1 MTESLPLRTARGA
14 HRAGPVPGDDDTRQP
29 SDAGSALLEQD
40 QREANRFRRTVLVGR
55 IAVAVVVLGAWQL
68 ASGRLVSEF
77 FVSSPSEIVGRLV
90 QLVGT
95 GQLWPHLTQT
105 LIEVGAGLLIG
116 VPLGVALGVALGMSA
131 LLSGWLLPYVMALYS
146 LPRVA
151 LAPLFI
157 VWFGI
162 GLLSKITMV
171 VTMVLFVIFYNVY
184 QGVRNIDQDLFDV
197 ARSFR
202 ANRWQTVR
210 WIMLPSLVPWL
221 VTALRLSI
229 GIALIGAVIAE
240 LIAASSGLGYYIK
253 LSSNLLDVTGV
264 FAGLAVITAVA
275 IVLDQALGYV
285 ERRVMRHH
293 PEKQH

>member
-1 MTESLPLRTARGA
+1 VTESLSLTRDGD
-14 HRAGPVPGDDDTRQP
+14 RAGPVPGDEDTRLP

-40 QREANRFRRTVLVGR
+40 RREATRFRRAVLIGR
-55 IAVAVVVLGAWQL
+55 VAVAVVVLGAWQL

-77 FVSSPSEIVGRLV
+77 FVSSPSDIVGRLV
-90 QLVGT
+90 QLVVT
-95 GQLWPHLTQT
+95 GELWPHLTQT
-105 LIEVGAGLLIG
+105 LVEVGAGLLIG
-116 VPLGVALGVALGMSA
+116 VPLGIALGVALGTSQ
-131 LLSGWLLPYVMALYS
+131 LLSGWLLPYVITLYS

-171 VTMVLFVIFYNVY
+171 VTMVIFVIFYNVY
-184 QGVRNIDQDLFDV
+184 QGVRGIDQDLLDV
-197 ARSFR
+197 VRSFR
-202 ANRWQTVR
+202 ASRRQTLR
-210 WIMLPSLVPWL
+210 WIVLPSLTPWL

-275 IVLDQALGYV
+275 IVLDQVLGHV
-285 ERRVMRHH
+285 ERRVVRHH
-293 PEKQH
+293 

>member
-1 MTESLPLRTARGA
+1 MTESLSLSREG
-14 HRAGPVPGDDDTRQP
+14 RAGRVPGDEDARRP

-40 QREANRFRRTVLVGR
+40 RREAIRFRRAVLIGR
-55 IAVAVVVLGAWQL
+55 VAVAVVVLGAWQL

-77 FVSSPSEIVGRLV
+77 FVSSPSDIVVRLV
-90 QLVGT
+90 QLVAT
-95 GQLWPHLTQT
+95 GELWPHLTQT
-105 LIEVGAGLLIG
+105 LVEVGAGLLIG
-116 VPLGVALGVALGMSA
+116 VPLGIALGVALGTSQ

-171 VTMVLFVIFYNVY
+171 VTMVIFVIFYNVY
-184 QGVRNIDQDLFDV
+184 QGVRDIEQDLLDV

-202 ANRWQTVR
+202 ASRLQTLR
-210 WIMLPSLVPWL
+210 WIVLPSLTPWL

-275 IVLDQALGYV
+275 IVLDQVLGHV
-285 ERRVMRHH
+285 ERRVVRHH
-293 PEKQH
+293 

>member
-1 MTESLPLRTARGA
+1 
-14 HRAGPVPGDDDTRQP
+14 VPGDEDTRRP
-29 SDAGSALLEQD
+29 SDAASALLEQD
-40 QREANRFRRTVLVGR
+40 RREATRFRRAVLIGR
-55 IAVAVVVLGAWQL
+55 VAVAVVVLGSWQL

-77 FVSSPSEIVGRLV
+77 FVSSPSDIVGRLV
-90 QLVGT
+90 QLVVT
-95 GQLWPHLTQT
+95 GELWPHLTQT
-105 LIEVGAGLLIG
+105 LVEVGAGLLIG
-116 VPLGVALGVALGMSA
+116 VPLGIALGVALGTSQ
-131 LLSGWLLPYVMALYS
+131 LLSGWLLPYLMALYS

-184 QGVRNIDQDLFDV
+184 QGVRDIDQDLLDV

-202 ANRWQTVR
+202 ASRRQTLR
-210 WIMLPSLVPWL
+210 WIVLPSLTPWL

-275 IVLDQALGYV
+275 IVLDQVLGHV
-285 ERRVMRHH
+285 ERRVVRHH
-293 PEKQH
+293 

>member
-1 MTESLPLRTARGA
+1 VTESLSLTRDS
-14 HRAGPVPGDDDTRQP
+14 HRSGPVPGKDTCRP
-29 SDAGSALLEQD
+29 SDAGSALLDQD
-40 QREANRFRRTVLVGR
+40 RREATRFRRVVLIGR
-55 IAVAVVVLGAWQL
+55 VAVAVVVLGAWQL

-77 FVSSPSEIVGRLV
+77 FVSSPSDIVGRLV
-90 QLVGT
+90 QLVST
-95 GQLWPHLTQT
+95 GELWPHLTQT
-105 LIEVGAGLLIG
+105 LVEVGAGLLIG
-116 VPLGVALGVALGMSA
+116 VPLGIALGVALGTSQ

-184 QGVRNIDQDLFDV
+184 QGVRDIEQDLLDV

-202 ANRWQTVR
+202 ASRLQTLR
-210 WIMLPSLVPWL
+210 WIVLPSLTPWL

-275 IVLDQALGYV
+275 IVLDQVLGHV
-285 ERRVMRHH
+285 ERRVVRH
-293 PEKQH
+293 

>member
-1 MTESLPLRTARGA
+1 VTESLSLTRDGD
-14 HRAGPVPGDDDTRQP
+14 RAGPVPGDEDTRLP

-40 QREANRFRRTVLVGR
+40 RREATRFRRAVLIGR
-55 IAVAVVVLGAWQL
+55 VAVAVVVLGAWQL

-77 FVSSPSEIVGRLV
+77 FVSSPSDIVGRLV
-90 QLVGT
+90 QLVVT
-95 GQLWPHLTQT
+95 GELWPHLTQT
-105 LIEVGAGLLIG
+105 LVEVGAGLLIG
-116 VPLGVALGVALGMSA
+116 VPLGIALGVALGTSQ

-171 VTMVLFVIFYNVY
+171 VTMVLFVIFYHVY
-184 QGVRNIDQDLFDV
+184 QGVRDIEQDLLDV

-202 ANRWQTVR
+202 ASRLQTLR
-210 WIMLPSLVPWL
+210 WIVLPSLTPWL

-275 IVLDQALGYV
+275 IVLDQVLGHV

-293 PEKQH
+293 

>member
-1 MTESLPLRTARGA
+1 MTESLSLTRDS
-14 HRAGPVPGDDDTRQP
+14 HRSGPVPGDEDTRRP
-29 SDAGSALLEQD
+29 SDAGSALLDQD
-40 QREANRFRRTVLVGR
+40 RREATRFRRAVLIGR
-55 IAVAVVVLGAWQL
+55 VAVAVVVLGAWQL

-77 FVSSPSEIVGRLV
+77 FVSSPGDIVGRLV
-90 QLVGT
+90 QLVST
-95 GQLWPHLTQT
+95 GELWPHLTQT
-105 LIEVGAGLLIG
+105 LVEVGAGLFIG
-116 VPLGVALGVALGMSA
+116 VPLGIALGVALGTSQ

-171 VTMVLFVIFYNVY
+171 VTMVVFVIFYNVY
-184 QGVRNIDQDLFDV
+184 QGVRDMDQDLLDV

-202 ANRWQTVR
+202 ASRRQTLR
-210 WIMLPSLVPWL
+210 WIVLPSLTPWL

-275 IVLDQALGYV
+275 IVLDQVLGYV
-285 ERRVMRHH
+285 ERRVVRH
-293 PEKQH
+293 

>member
-1 MTESLPLRTARGA
+1 VTESLSLTRDGR
-14 HRAGPVPGDDDTRQP
+14 RAPVPGDEDTRRP
-29 SDAGSALLEQD
+29 SDAASALLEQD
-40 QREANRFRRTVLVGR
+40 RREATRFRRAVLIGR
-55 IAVAVVVLGAWQL
+55 VAVAVVVLGSWQL

-77 FVSSPSEIVGRLV
+77 FVSSPSDIVGRLV
-90 QLVGT
+90 QLVVT
-95 GQLWPHLTQT
+95 GELWPHLTQT
-105 LIEVGAGLLIG
+105 LVEVGAGLLIG
-116 VPLGVALGVALGMSA
+116 VPLGIALGVALGTSQ
-131 LLSGWLLPYVMALYS
+131 LLSGWLLPYLMALYS

-184 QGVRNIDQDLFDV
+184 QGVRDIDQDLLDV

-202 ANRWQTVR
+202 ASRRQTLR
-210 WIMLPSLVPWL
+210 WIVLPSLTPWL

-275 IVLDQALGYV
+275 IVLDQVLGHV
-285 ERRVMRHH
+285 ERRVVRHH
-293 PEKQH
+293 

>member
-1 MTESLPLRTARGA
+1 VTESLSLTRDG
-14 HRAGPVPGDDDTRQP
+14 HRAGPVPGDEDTRLP
-29 SDAGSALLEQD
+29 SEAGNALLEQD
-40 QREANRFRRTVLVGR
+40 RREAARFRRAVLIGR
-55 IAVAVVVLGAWQL
+55 VAVAVVVLGAWQL

-77 FVSSPSEIVGRLV
+77 FVSSPSDIVGRLV
-90 QLVGT
+90 QLVVT
-95 GQLWPHLTQT
+95 GELWPHLTQT
-105 LIEVGAGLLIG
+105 LVEVGAGLLIG
-116 VPLGVALGVALGMSA
+116 VPLGIALGVALGTSQ

-184 QGVRNIDQDLFDV
+184 QGVRDIDQDLLDV

-202 ANRWQTVR
+202 ASRLQTLR
-210 WIMLPSLVPWL
+210 WIVLPSLTPWL

-275 IVLDQALGYV
+275 IVLDQVLGHV
-285 ERRVMRHH
+285 ERRVVRHH
-293 PEKQH
+293 

>member
-1 MTESLPLRTARGA
+1 VTESLSLTRDS
-14 HRAGPVPGDDDTRQP
+14 HRSGPVPGEDTCRP
-29 SDAGSALLEQD
+29 SDAGSALLDQD
-40 QREANRFRRTVLVGR
+40 RREATRFRRVVLIGR
-55 IAVAVVVLGAWQL
+55 VAVAVVVLGAWQL

-77 FVSSPSEIVGRLV
+77 FVSSPSDIVGRLV
-90 QLVGT
+90 QLVST
-95 GQLWPHLTQT
+95 GELWPHLTQT
-105 LIEVGAGLLIG
+105 LVEVGAGLLIG
-116 VPLGVALGVALGMSA
+116 VPLGIALGVALGTSQ

-184 QGVRNIDQDLFDV
+184 QGVRDIEQDLLDV

-202 ANRWQTVR
+202 ASRLQTLR
-210 WIMLPSLVPWL
+210 WIVLPSLTPWL

-275 IVLDQALGYV
+275 IVLDQVLGHV
-285 ERRVMRHH
+285 ERRVVRH
-293 PEKQH
+293 

>member
-1 MTESLPLRTARGA
+1 MTESPSLTRDS
-14 HRAGPVPGDDDTRQP
+14 HRSGPVPGDEDTRRP
-29 SDAGSALLEQD
+29 SDAGSALLDQD
-40 QREANRFRRTVLVGR
+40 RREATRFRRVVLIGR
-55 IAVAVVVLGAWQL
+55 VAVAVVVLGAWQL

-77 FVSSPSEIVGRLV
+77 FVSSPSDIVGRLV
-90 QLVGT
+90 QLVST
-95 GQLWPHLTQT
+95 GELWPHLTQT
-105 LIEVGAGLLIG
+105 LVEVGAGLLIG
-116 VPLGVALGVALGMSA
+116 VPLGIALGVALGTSQ

-162 GLLSKITMV
+162 GLISKITMV

-184 QGVRNIDQDLFDV
+184 QGVRDIEQDLLDL

-202 ANRWQTVR
+202 ASRLQTLR
-210 WIMLPSLVPWL
+210 WIVLPSLTPWL

-275 IVLDQALGYV
+275 IVLDQVLGHV
-285 ERRVMRHH
+285 ERRVVRH
-293 PEKQH
+293 